1 MSGHIFLILE
11 TIKGGVGMGVGG
23 QNDKLVL
30 FGADFNAESFAF
42 YRIKKFQLLFE
53 LLYETRDKK

>member
-11 TIKGGVGMGVGG
+11 TTKGGVGMGVGG

-30 FGADFNAESFAF
+30 FGADFNAESFAC
-42 YRIKKFQLLFE
+42 YRIKKF
-53 LLYETRDKK
+53 

>member
-11 TIKGGVGMGVGG
+11 TIKGGVGVGG

-53 LLYETRDKK
+53 LSCETRDKK